1 MTSSVLTKITVC
13 FCSEH
18 EPDLVQPE
26 TREAWRDLATQQWLR
41 GVEVIR
47 CLDYITNVVQTQ
59 NMSLPSTQ
67 KKDWSVKNCI
77 KEEQEWGSVSWYLSF
92 THSYFQLPD
101 HFSSSR
107 IITNPECYQSQ
118 MATYLFILYLNQAF
132 NFLLQIK

>member
-18 EPDLVQPE
+18 EPDVVQPE

-67 KKDWSVKNCI
+67 KKDWSVKNNNC
-77 KEEQEWGSVSWYLSF
+77 
-92 THSYFQLPD
+92 
-101 HFSSSR
+101 
-107 IITNPECYQSQ
+107 
-118 MATYLFILYLNQAF
+118 LY
-132 NFLLQIK
+132 

>member
-18 EPDLVQPE
+18 EPNVVQPE

-67 KKDWSVKNCI
+67 KKKLDL
-77 KEEQEWGSVSWYLSF
+77 EE
-92 THSYFQLPD
+92 
-101 HFSSSR
+101 
-107 IITNPECYQSQ
+107 
-118 MATYLFILYLNQAF
+118 
-132 NFLLQIK
+132 